1 MGDFVAYPMNSA
13 EGDFFPS
20 SYSDQSLYPPTAPMG
35 AQGQEMPNVMQ
46 PMQDASGSA
55 SFDPDHEPP
64 LLEELEIDFPRIWEK
79 TLAVIRPFRME
90 IDPNLMNE
98 TDLAGPLVYCF
109 LFGMILLFGGKLQF
123 NYVFGISAVA
133 CLGMY
138 ALLNLMHVPGVS
150 EPELTLSLVVSVLG
164 YCMLPLLA
172 VAVLCVFTP
181 TSWVVVRLIF
191 AIPAIVWCTH
201 CATMIFV
208 ACLKMQDQRL
218 LLAYPLLMAYA
229 CYAVLTLF

>member
-1 MGDFVAYPMNSA
+1 MGDFVAYPMNPDDQK
-13 EGDFFPS
+13 DFFPS
-20 SYSDQSLYPPTAPMG
+20 SYSVDQGLYPSTAPMG
-35 AQGQEMPNVMQ
+35 GPGQEMPSVMQ
-46 PMQDASGSA
+46 PMQDISGSS
-55 SFDPDHEPP
+55 SFDPDQEPP

-79 TLAVIRPFRME
+79 TLAVIWPFRKDV
-90 IDPNLMNE
+90 DPHLMDE

-133 CLGMY
+133 CVGMY
-138 ALLNLMHVPGVS
+138 ALLTLMS
-150 EPELTLSLVVSVLG
+150 EREISMSLVVSVLG

-181 TSWVVVRLIF
+181 ASWVIVRLIF
-191 AIPAIVWCTH
+191 AIPAIIWCTH

-208 ACLKMQDQRL
+208 ACLQMQDQRF